1 MYKLEVFMITLSK
14 IYVGVDVSKDNLDV
28 FIAPLGKS
36 FRIANSSEAV
46 EKFIKK
52 LPEHDGIDIG
62 CESTGGYEK
71 ILDHGLNKHAISLR
85 IIDPRRIKGFIVSK
99 NCKSKTDKIDAQKI
113 AEFIMQNDEDYKQIK
128 KTECEVKL
136 KALVDRKQDVTD
148 MLSAEKTRAEHPSHA
163 LSIKRIRKM
172 IDHFKKEIL
181 SIDKEITELINLD
194 EALKKKRELL
204 VSIPGIGQATAAVL
218 LSSLPELG
226 QIENHK
232 IASLVGLAPYARE
245 SGNFKG
251 KSFTSGGRA
260 VPRKALYMCALTTIK
275 YHLPLKE
282 FYDRLRSN
290 NKPFKVAMVAVMR
303 KLIIIANVILRK
315 GEMCK

>member
-1 MYKLEVFMITLSK
+1 MITVSK
-14 IYVGVDVSKDNLDV
+14 IYVGVDVSKDNLDI

-36 FRIANSSEAV
+36 FRITNSSEAV

-52 LPEHDGIDIG
+52 LPEHDGIAIG

-71 ILDHGLNKHAISLR
+71 ILDQGLNKHAINLR

-113 AEFIMQNDEDYKQIK
+113 AQFVMQNDEDYKQIK
-128 KTECEVKL
+128 KTECQVKL
-136 KALVDRKQDVTD
+136 QALVDRKQDLTV
-148 MLSAEKTRAEHPSHA
+148 MLAAEKTRFKHPSHA
-163 LSIKRIRKM
+163 LSITSIETM
-172 IDHFKKEIL
+172 MTHFKIEIESIDQQIKELVEQDEIL
-181 SIDKEITELINLD
+181 N
-194 EALKKKRELL
+194 KKMELL
-204 VSIPGIGQATAAVL
+204 VSIPGIGEATAAVL

-232 IASLVGLAPYARE
+232 MASLIGVAPYARE
-245 SGNFKG
+245 SGHFKG
-251 KSFTSGGRA
+251 KSFISGGRA
-260 VPRKALYMCALTTIK
+260 APRKALYMCALTTIK